1 MGDDVD
7 GPGTAGGPEAGDDG
21 AVALAKAWVSAVMD
35 ERDMQKVW
43 ALTEPDYR
51 KVLAQHWIMSKHPDV
66 VGPPELWEALADGL
80 AAYPSGSR
88 LWAQFARERLQ
99 RWREFWTG
107 FSAVTWGVRGRSDP
121 RPDVA
126 VVTFVEPRGKLMS
139 LKPGPPL
146 EFRHIAVRRA
156 PEGWLVAGADGNNLF
171 KPGWPPGPDEP
182 PAPARKRP

>member
-1 MGDDVD
+1 MGDEVDEPATAD
-7 GPGTAGGPEAGDDG
+7 GPEPADDG
-21 AVALAKAWVSAVMD
+21 AVALARAWVSAVMD
-35 ERDMQKVW
+35 ERDMHKVW

-51 KVLAQHWIMSKHPDV
+51 MVLVQHWILSKHPDV
-66 VGPPELWEALADGL
+66 VGPPEQWEALADGL

-88 LWAQFARERLQ
+88 LWEQFARERLQ

-107 FSAVTWGVRGRSDP
+107 FSAVTWGVKGRSDP

-146 EFRHIAVRRA
+146 EFRHIAVRRT

-182 PAPARKRP
+182 PARARKRP